1 MSAIRRSPAA
11 RAARAAH
18 PNTSSICGSRT
29 QIVQA
34 LLDQGFAKTTL
45 LITEDPKRSGLLK
58 RVERANKMAADLFLS
73 IHHDSVPKQFI
84 EKWEYEGA
92 KHIFSD
98 RFPGHSIFIS
108 NDNADRAG
116 SLLFGQLI
124 GRELKT
130 RGLQYT
136 PHYVEPFMGNRRR
149 VLVDADAGVYRFD
162 QLVVLRMTRMPA
174 VLLEAGSIIHRDE
187 ELKMLAPERRDADHG
202 IRRRGGRELLHAA
215 VKAERDRPDVKGEP
229 DCRADVKGERAAAD
243 VASDRGDD
251 EAPRG
256 RQARACPGRGRMAT
270 EWAPRP
276 GHSYF
281 ISKNRDRRITSTC
294 RAAPEITRPRQCR
307 GRVITLS
314 VAGVPERTLSIARS
328 SAGIT
333 ASAVSTFSP

>member
-1 MSAIRRSPAA
+1 MSSRKTSNWRGKNQVIVPSPVHGA
-11 RAARAAH
+11 RAVVAVLFALIACGVFSDAWGQKAAAPRSAVQATTCDRASFHLVVDVGHSEKSGGARSARGASEYEF
-18 PNTSSICGSRT
+18 NLRLAT

-45 LITEDPKRSGLLK
+45 LITEDPKRTGLLK
-58 RVERANKMAADLFLS
+58 RVDRANKMAADLFLS

-84 EKWEYEGA
+84 EKWEYEGE
-92 KHIFSD
+92 KRTFSD

-108 NDNADRAG
+108 NDNPDRAG

-187 ELKMLAPERRDADHG
+187 ELKMLAPERRIADHG

-215 VKAERDRPDVKGEP
+215 VKAERDGCPDVKGEP
-229 DCRADVKGERAAAD
+229 DRRADVKGNAPAARTSKTNATAATTQRAK
-243 VASDRGDD
+243 
-251 EAPRG
+251 
-256 RQARACPGRGRMAT
+256 Q
-270 EWAPRP
+270 
-276 GHSYF
+276 
-281 ISKNRDRRITSTC
+281 
-294 RAAPEITRPRQCR
+294 
-307 GRVITLS
+307 
-314 VAGVPERTLSIARS
+314 
-328 SAGIT
+328 
-333 ASAVSTFSP
+333 AVSKR

>member
-1 MSAIRRSPAA
+1 MVDVGHSQKSGGARSARGATEYEFNLRLA
-11 RAARAAH
+11 
-18 PNTSSICGSRT
+18 T

-84 EKWEYEGA
+84 EKWEYEGG

-108 NDNADRAG
+108 NDNPDRAG

-124 GRELKT
+124 GREMKT

-187 ELKMLAPERRDADHG
+187 ELKMLAPERRG
-202 IRRRGGRELLHAA
+202 LITEA
-215 VKAERDRPDVKGEP
+215 VAEAVVAFCTQRSKTNATVARTSKTN
-229 DCRADVKGERAAAD
+229 AAA
-243 VASDRGDD
+243 
-251 EAPRG
+251 
-256 RQARACPGRGRMAT
+256 ARTSKTNAAAARTSKTNAT
-270 EWAPRP
+270 
-276 GHSYF
+276 
-281 ISKNRDRRITSTC
+281 TSTTP
-294 RAAPEITRPRQCR
+294 RAKQ
-307 GRVITLS
+307 
-314 VAGVPERTLSIARS
+314 
-328 SAGIT
+328 
-333 ASAVSTFSP
+333 AVSKAAKPR